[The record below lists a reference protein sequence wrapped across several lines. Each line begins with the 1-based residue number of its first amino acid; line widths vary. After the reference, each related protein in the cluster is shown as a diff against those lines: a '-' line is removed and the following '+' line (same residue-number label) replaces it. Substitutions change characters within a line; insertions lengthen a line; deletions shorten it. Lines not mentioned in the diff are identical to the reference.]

1 MSGGV
6 EGNLYL
12 IGYRGT
18 GKSTI
23 AELLAAALGWKW
35 VDMDS
40 FIETRH
46 GTTIRSIFE
55 REGEA
60 CFRAA
65 ESAVL
70 QELSRRREQVIAT
83 GGGVVLN
90 AQNRA
95 ILRAT
100 GRIAWLTA
108 DAQTLWQRIS
118 ADKTTAER
126 RPKLTVGGPREVDEL
141 LQRREP
147 FYRECAD
154 CTVDTVGRS
163 PEEIAAL
170 VRAQLKLG

>member
-1 MSGGV
+1 
-6 EGNLYL
+6 
-12 IGYRGT
+12 
-18 GKSTI
+18 
-23 AELLAAALGWKW
+23 LLAAALDWPW
-35 VDMDS
+35 IDMDS
-40 FIETRH
+40 LIETRH

-60 CFRAA
+60 GFRAA

-70 QELSRRREQVIAT
+70 QELSRRGHQVIAT

-100 GRIAWLTA
+100 GRTAWLTA

-118 ADKTTAER
+118 TDETTAQR
-126 RPKLTVGGPREVDEL
+126 RPKLTVGGPREVEDL
-141 LQRREP
+141 LLRREP

-154 CTVDTVGRS
+154 CTVDTAGRS

-170 VRAQLKLG
+170 VRAQLKLD